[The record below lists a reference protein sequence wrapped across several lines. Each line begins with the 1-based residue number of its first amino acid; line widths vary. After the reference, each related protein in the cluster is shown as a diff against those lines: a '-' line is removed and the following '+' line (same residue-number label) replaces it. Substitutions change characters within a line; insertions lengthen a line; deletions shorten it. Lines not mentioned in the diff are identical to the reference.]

1 MQKYKKISICME
13 NQEKKEK
20 MEKMGFE
27 RGIRSV
33 YLKCTAA
40 EYDFCLAEANR
51 ICMTTEE
58 RGASRSSYYNK
69 RYGRTPLTVAE
80 TNLLADLFARFG
92 ITDWQGQA

>member
-1 MQKYKKISICME
+1 ME
-13 NQEKKEK
+13 NQEKK
-20 MEKMGFE
+20 GFE
-27 RGIRSV
+27 RGIKAV
-33 YLKCTAA
+33 YQRCTAA
-40 EYDFCLAEANR
+40 EYDQCLAEANR

-80 TNLLADLFARFG
+80 TTLLTALFARFG